1 MRREA
6 LFSRSG
12 FYGFLLQTNVL
23 LHREAVD
30 AAVTAFAPVL
40 RDLEGSAPIGVLD
53 LACGGWPVTISTVM
67 EAFPEHHFCYTGVD
81 INPDQVAL
89 AASTFAFPENVVE
102 TRLVEGN
109 AWDLEA
115 LDLDGRWPLVFSGMN
130 LHHGTHEE
138 IAYLAR
144 ELWRRL
150 VPGGVFFSHDVFRP
164 DETPYR
170 PRPGVIDGQSSGL
183 VDPACV
189 AGSASPVDPG
199 TRDHGTGEAPWREDY
214 LARMRA
220 ALEAHGGDPSG
231 IQSTLRHMRSRD
243 FPVSTAEFC
252 HLMERA
258 GFSVRVHRYTGISG
272 PLGPYIASCS
282 AARLLGAGP

>member
-30 AAVTAFAPVL
+30 AAVSAFAPVL
-40 RDLEGSAPIGVLD
+40 RGLDGSAPVAVLD

-67 EAFPEHHFCYTGVD
+67 ETFPEHRFCYTGVD

-89 AASTFAFPENVVE
+89 ATSTFAFPENVVE

-109 AWDLEA
+109 AWDLEG

-130 LHHGTHEE
+130 LHHGNHEE

-144 ELWRRL
+144 QLWRRL
-150 VPGGVFFSHDVFRP
+150 VPGGVFFSHDVYRP
-164 DETPYR
+164 DETAYR
-170 PRPGVIDGQSSGL
+170 RRPDLIDGQVSGL
-183 VDPACV
+183 VDPARM
-189 AGSASPVDPG
+189 AEATSPVHPC
-199 TRDHGTGEAPWREDY
+199 TRDHGTGEPPWREDY
-214 LARMRA
+214 LGRMLA

-243 FPVSTAEFC
+243 FPVSTAEFR

-258 GFSVRVHRYTGISG
+258 GFSVGVHRYTDISG

-282 AARLLGAGP
+282 AARPLDAGP